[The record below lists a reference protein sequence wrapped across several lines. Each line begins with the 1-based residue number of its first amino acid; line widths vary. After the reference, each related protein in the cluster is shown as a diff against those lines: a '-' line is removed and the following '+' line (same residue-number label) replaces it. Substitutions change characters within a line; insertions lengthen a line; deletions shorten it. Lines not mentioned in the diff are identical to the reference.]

1 MKILHTAD
9 WHAGRTLRGVP
20 RTAEIREVLQE
31 IAELAKSEAVDLIL
45 VAGDLFDTRN
55 PGADAEAAVY
65 EFFVTTGRAGIPS
78 VVIAGNHDSPSR
90 IDASSSLLSLTN
102 THAFGEVRVAGQG
115 GAFSLQIGDE
125 VAQIA
130 ALPFISER
138 RIVKV
143 AELLEEDPGKWRERY
158 QEGMRKLI
166 GNLTKPFRP
175 DAVNL
180 LVTHTTMNGATL
192 SNSEYKFHSTENY
205 SLSSDLFPERC
216 NYVALG
222 HIHKTQ
228 AIEGYPEN
236 AGRYSGSILQ
246 LDFGEQGDTKYVY
259 IVEAKAGKPTTLVKQ
274 HEIQAGKRL
283 RRVKVALDELDRRT
297 AELAEF
303 DGWLKVSVALEQ
315 PLPGLKDRIRRHLP
329 NALAID
335 LDLPGQQEKVRQGVD
350 LEKISMSEAYA
361 QFYEETRGQGLPD
374 ALKTAFNTLYE
385 ASDAKDESSEVVAG
399 TT

>member
-9 WHAGRTLRGVP
+9 WHAGRSLHGVP
-20 RTAEIREVLQE
+20 RTTEIREVLQE
-31 IAELAKSEAVDLIL
+31 IADLAKSEAVDLIL

-78 VVIAGNHDSPSR
+78 VVVAGNHDSPSR
-90 IDASSSLLSLTN
+90 IDASSALLKLTN
-102 THAFGEVRVAGQG
+102 THAFGEVKVAGQG

-125 VAQIA
+125 TAQIA

-143 AELLEEDPGKWRERY
+143 AELLEEDPGRWRERY

-192 SNSEYKFHSTENY
+192 SNSEYQFHCTENY
-205 SLSSDLFPERC
+205 SLSADLFPERC

-222 HIHKTQ
+222 HIHKPQ
-228 AIEGYPEN
+228 AIDGYPEN
-236 AGRYSGSILQ
+236 AGRYSGSVLQ
-246 LDFGEQGDTKYVY
+246 LDFGEQGDKKYVY
-259 IVEAKAGKPTTLVKQ
+259 IVEAQAGKPTTLVKQ
-274 HEIQAGKRL
+274 HEIQAGRRL

-303 DGWLKVSVALEQ
+303 DGWLKVTVALDH
-315 PLPGLKDRIRRHLP
+315 PLPGLKDRVRRHLP
-329 NALAID
+329 NVLAIE
-335 LDLPGQQEKVRQGVD
+335 LSLPDQEDETRQGVD
-350 LEKISMSEAYA
+350 LEKISMSQAYA
-361 QFYEETRGQGLPD
+361 QFYEETRGQDLPN
-374 ALKTAFNTLYE
+374 ALKTAFDDLYE
-385 ASDAKDESSEVVAG
+385 GSGEGESAAESVLENA
-399 TT
+399 

>member
-9 WHAGRTLRGVP
+9 WHAGRTLHGVP

-31 IAELAKSEAVDLIL
+31 IAELAKTEAVDLIL

-55 PGADAEAAVY
+55 PGADAEEAVY
-65 EFFVTTGRAGIPS
+65 AFFVDVGRAGIPS

-90 IDASSSLLSLTN
+90 IDASSGLLSLTN
-102 THAFGEVRVAGQG
+102 TRAFGEVRVAGQG

-125 VAQIA
+125 TAQIA

-143 AELLEEDPGKWRERY
+143 AELLEEDPGRWRERY

-192 SNSEYKFHSTENY
+192 SNSEYQFHSTENY

-222 HIHKTQ
+222 HIHKPQ
-228 AIEGYPEN
+228 PIDGYPEN

-259 IVEAKAGKPTTLVKQ
+259 IVEAQVGRPTTLVKA

-283 RRVKVALDELDRRT
+283 RRVKVTLDELDRRT

-303 DGWLKVSVALEQ
+303 DGWLKVTVNLEH
-315 PLPGLKDRIRRHLP
+315 PLPGLKDRIRKSLP
-329 NALAID
+329 NVLVVD
-335 LDLPGQQEKVRQGVD
+335 PRLPDQEREMQQGVD
-350 LEKISMSEAYA
+350 LEKVSMSEAYA
-361 QFYEETRGQGLPD
+361 QFYEETRGQAPSND
-374 ALKTAFNTLYE
+374 LKRAFDNLY
-385 ASDAKDESSEVVAG
+385 ASDGEGAAVMETA
-399 TT
+399 

>member
-9 WHAGRTLRGVP
+9 WHAGRSLHGVP

-31 IAELAKSEAVDLIL
+31 IAELAQSEAVDLIL

-65 EFFVTTGRAGIPS
+65 EFFVTTGQAGIPS
-78 VVIAGNHDSPSR
+78 VVVAGNHDSPSR
-90 IDASSSLLSLTN
+90 IDASSALLKLTD
-102 THAFGEVRVAGQG
+102 THAFGEVKVAGQG

-143 AELLEEDPGKWRERY
+143 AELLEEDPGRWRERY

-192 SNSEYKFHSTENY
+192 SNSEYQFHCTENY

-222 HIHKTQ
+222 HIHKPQ
-228 AIEGYPEN
+228 AIDGYPEN
-236 AGRYSGSILQ
+236 AGRYSGSVLQ
-246 LDFGEQGDTKYVY
+246 LDFGEQGDRKYVY
-259 IVEAKAGKPTTLVKQ
+259 IVEAQAGRPTTLVKQ
-274 HEIQAGKRL
+274 HEIQAGRRL

-297 AELAEF
+297 TELAEF
-303 DGWLKVSVALEQ
+303 DGWLKVTVALDH
-315 PLPGLKDRIRRHLP
+315 PLPGLKDRVRRHLP
-329 NALAID
+329 NVLAIE
-335 LDLPGQQEKVRQGVD
+335 LSLPDQKEETHQGVD
-350 LEKISMSEAYA
+350 LEKISMSQAYA
-361 QFYEETRGQGLPD
+361 QFYEETRGQDLPD
-374 ALKTAFNTLYE
+374 ALKTAFDDLYE
-385 ASDAKDESSEVVAG
+385 GSGEGESAVESVLENA
-399 TT
+399 

>member
-9 WHAGRTLRGVP
+9 WHAGRTLHGVP
-20 RTAEIREVLQE
+20 RTAEIREALQE
-31 IAELAKSEAVDLIL
+31 IAELAQTEAVDLIL

-65 EFFVTTGRAGIPS
+65 EFFVTTGKAGIPS
-78 VVIAGNHDSPSR
+78 VVVAGNHDSPSR

-102 THAFGEVRVAGQG
+102 TYAFGEVKVAGQG

-138 RIVKV
+138 RIVRV
-143 AELLEEDPGKWRERY
+143 AELLDEDPGKWRERY

-166 GNLTKPFRP
+166 QNLTTPFRP
-175 DAVNL
+175 DVVNL

-192 SNSEYKFHSTENY
+192 SNSEYQFHSTENY

-222 HIHKTQ
+222 HIHKPQ

-259 IVEAKAGKPTTLVKQ
+259 IVEARAGKPTTLVKQ
-274 HEIQAGKRL
+274 HEIQSGKRL

-297 AELAEF
+297 EELAEF
-303 DGWLKVSVALEQ
+303 GGWLKVTVNLEH

-329 NALAID
+329 NVLAIE
-335 LDLPGQQEKVRQGVD
+335 LSLPDQAEETQQGVD

-361 QFYEETRGQGLPD
+361 QFYEETRGQAPSKE
-374 ALKTAFNTLYE
+374 LKKAFDDLFE
-385 ASDAKDESSEVVAG
+385 ASSDSEATADSVLETA
-399 TT
+399 